1 MPFQLFHDLFPAI
14 AEAETRS
21 ITVFEDQSTTGL
33 PKGHYAF
40 CEMFCNERDCDC
52 RRVFFYVVSWA
63 HLDIVT
69 GFVGLNRGVFPLEV
83 FPMTESTGNPLR
95 DLELRIEKE
104 GEDYKRRRMR
114 EEMQKLADREPAISP
129 PDEGAPAQSA
139 LQKDDTPDTHG

>member
-1 MPFQLFHDLFPAI
+1 
-14 AEAETRS
+14 
-21 ITVFEDQSTTGL
+21 
-33 PKGHYAF
+33 
-40 CEMFCNERDCDC
+40 
-52 RRVFFYVVSWA
+52 
-63 HLDIVT
+63 
-69 GFVGLNRGVFPLEV
+69 
-83 FPMTESTGNPLR
+83 MTESTGNPLR